1 MSNEFKLNFL
11 IAFFALTFSLVL
23 VLYFSKG
30 DLWVWIRYVWWYA
43 LMVVSGL
50 DFGLVLYMGWDYM
63 NPKESRLPV
72 YLGLAASMI
81 VGWAYKGIAL
91 LVHVL

>member
-1 MSNEFKLNFL
+1 
-11 IAFFALTFSLVL
+11 
-23 VLYFSKG
+23 
-30 DLWVWIRYVWWYA
+30 